1 MHATNA
7 SIDFFE
13 SQFQRQLH
21 GAAPSLNPF
30 EAQALPYLR
39 GAVLDYGCGLGQL
52 AMAAAR
58 QGCSVLA
65 LDASRTAIEHLRQ
78 AAQAESLPITAA
90 EADLRSH
97 QLHDQF
103 DAVACIGLLM
113 FFDCP
118 TAFAQLRQLQD
129 HVRPG
134 GVAVVN
140 VLVEGTT
147 YLGMFDPSG
156 HCLFARDEMHRRF
169 AGWEILRSEYQDFP
183 AANDT
188 TKSFVTLIARKPAF
202 AAGAGAAADADR
214 SLPSTSSN
222 EPGTP

>member
-1 MHATNA
+1 MDSTA
-7 SIDFFE
+7 SIHFFE
-13 SQFQRQLH
+13 TQFQRQVLEAEA
-21 GAAPSLNPF
+21 GLNPF
-30 EAQALPYLR
+30 EQQALPYLQ

-52 AMAAAR
+52 ALAAAR
-58 QGCSVLA
+58 RGCSVLA

-78 AAQAESLPITAA
+78 VARAEALTITAA
-90 EADLRSH
+90 EADLRRH
-97 QLHDQF
+97 ELHDEF

-118 TAFAQLRQLQD
+118 TAFAQLQQLQD

-134 GVAVVN
+134 GVAIVN

-156 HCLFARDEMHRRF
+156 HCLFSRDEMHKRF
-169 AGWEILRSEYQDFP
+169 AGWQILRSEYQDFP

-188 TKSFVTLIARKPAF
+188 TKSFVTVIARKPSPGHGPA
-202 AAGAGAAADADR
+202 
-214 SLPSTSSN
+214 SLKVTASP
-222 EPGTP
+222 

>member
-1 MHATNA
+1 MDSTA
-7 SIDFFE
+7 SIHFFE
-13 SQFQRQLH
+13 TQFQRQVLEAEA
-21 GAAPSLNPF
+21 GLNPF
-30 EAQALPYLR
+30 EQQALPYLQ

-52 AMAAAR
+52 ALAAAR
-58 QGCSVLA
+58 RGCSVLA

-78 AAQAESLPITAA
+78 VARAEALTITAA
-90 EADLRSH
+90 EADLRRH
-97 QLHDQF
+97 ELQDQF

-118 TAFAQLRQLQD
+118 TAFAQLQQLQD

-134 GVAVVN
+134 GVAIVK

-156 HCLFARDEMHRRF
+156 HCLFSRDEMHKRF
-169 AGWEILRSEYQDFP
+169 AGWQILRSEYQDFP

-188 TKSFVTLIARKPAF
+188 TKSFVTVIARKPSPGHGPA
-202 AAGAGAAADADR
+202 
-214 SLPSTSSN
+214 SLKVTASP
-222 EPGTP
+222 

>member
-1 MHATNA
+1 MDSNT
-7 SIDFFE
+7 SLQFFE
-13 SQFQRQLH
+13 TQFQRQVH
-21 GAAPSLNPF
+21 EADAGLNPF
-30 EAQALPYLR
+30 EQQALPYLR

-78 AAQAESLPITAA
+78 VARAEALTITAT
-90 EADLRSH
+90 EADLRCH
-97 QLHDQF
+97 ELHDQF

-118 TAFAQLRQLQD
+118 TAFAQLQQLQD

-134 GVAVVN
+134 GVAVIN

-147 YLGMFDPSG
+147 YLGMFDPAG
-156 HCLFARDEMHRRF
+156 HCLFSRDEMHKRF
-169 AGWEILRSEYQDFP
+169 AGWEILRSEHQDFP
-183 AANDT
+183 ADNDT
-188 TKSFVTLIARKPAF
+188 TKSFVTVIARKPAIS
-202 AAGAGAAADADR
+202 ASADHAL
-214 SLPSTSSN
+214 SG
-222 EPGTP
+222 EPR